1 VVKIVKRDGK
11 KEDFIPEKIVVS
23 SLKAGAPPEVAR
35 EIAKKLEAQI
45 VKMNEMSTA
54 ELRKMILDMLAEK
67 NPHWKE
73 NWLIYDRAVKK
84 RV

>member
-1 VVKIVKRDGK
+1 MVKIVKRDGK
-11 KEDFIPEKIVVS
+11 KEEFIPEKIVVS

-54 ELRKMILDMLAEK
+54 ELRKMILEMLADK
-67 NPHWKE
+67 NPEWKE

-84 RV
+84 RS

>member
-1 VVKIVKRDGK
+1 MVKIVKRDGK

-45 VKMNEMSTA
+45 VKMSEMSTT
-54 ELRKMILDMLAEK
+54 ELRKLILDMLEEK

-73 NWLIYDRAVKK
+73 NWLIYDRAIKK
-84 RV
+84 RA